1 MPIDAS
7 IPLQVRQMQLQDPTE
22 VMGRVMS
29 LRTLAGQ
36 QQLQQAQLQQAQQ
49 QIQQAQQQQEQERTL
64 ADLYRGNISPEGT
77 VNRQAV
83 LSAAAEKGLGA
94 RIPGLQKQF
103 TEQEEAQAKLS
114 KLKSE
119 TGEID
124 FNVAKKRMDASAAA
138 INSLVSNPNTTHQD
152 VINTMVS
159 LVQQGIVTPEQ
170 GQQAIRELPGR
181 PDQLRPFLMQKGM
194 QVMDAAKRMEMLIPK
209 REKIDTGG
217 GISFVDINP
226 MTNPQGPTPVRKVA
240 TPDALVSAATQ
251 RRGQDLADV
260 RSREANQLTR
270 EANAT
275 VYDPERGILVNKATG
290 LARPAAT
297 QEGTPVGAKVK
308 DLTDA
313 QAKALLFGT
322 RAQESDAIL
331 QNLAKQGTNMPSVT
345 KQALE
350 RTPLVGGALGAG
362 ANVALASP
370 AQQQVEQAQRDF
382 INAVLRRES
391 GAVISESEFDNAR
404 KQYFPQVGDS
414 AQVKAQKAQNRQRAT
429 QLMLQEVP
437 SAHRGTGQNAPPA
450 AGTIDFQLPPDIQ
463 AIFNKHGVR

>member
-7 IPLQVRQMQLQDPTE
+7 IPLQVRQVQLQDPTE
-22 VMGRVMS
+22 VMGKVMS

-36 QQLQQAQLQQAQQ
+36 QQLQQM

-64 ADLYRGNISPEGT
+64 ADLYRGNINPDGT
-77 VNRQAV
+77 VNRQGI
-83 LSAAAEKGLGA
+83 LGAAAQQGLGA
-94 RIPGLQKQF
+94 RIPTLQKQF
-103 TEQEEAQAKLS
+103 ADADEATAKVG

-138 INSLVSNPNTTHQD
+138 INSLVANPNVTHQD
-152 VINTMVS
+152 VINTMVN
-159 LVQQGIVTPEQ
+159 LVNQGIVTPEQ

-181 PDQLRPFLMQKGM
+181 PEQLRPFLMQKGL
-194 QVMDAAKRMEMLIPK
+194 QVMDATKRMEMLQPK
-209 REKIDTGG
+209 LEKVDNGG
-217 GISFVDINP
+217 QISFVDTNT
-226 MTNPQGPTPVRKVA
+226 MTNPQGPAPVTKVA

-251 RRGQDLADV
+251 RRGQDLTDS
-260 RSREANQLTR
+260 RSREANQLAR

-275 VYDPERGILVNKATG
+275 VYDPERGVLVNKATG

-297 QEGTPVGAKVK
+297 MDGQPIGPKNK

-322 RAQESDAIL
+322 RMQESNVIL
-331 QNLAKQGTNMPSVT
+331 DKLAKEGTDMPSVV
-345 KQALE
+345 KLAADK
-350 RTPLVGGALGAG
+350 TPLVGGALGAA
-362 ANVALASP
+362 ANATVASP
-370 AQQQVEQAQRDF
+370 NQQKVEQAQRDF

-391 GAVISESEFDNAR
+391 GAVISEPEFENAR
-404 KQYFPQVGDS
+404 KQYFPAVGDR
-414 AQVKAQKAQNRQRAT
+414 AEVKAQKAANRKRAT
-429 QLMLQEVP
+429 ELMLQEVP
-437 SAHRGTGQNAPPA
+437 AARRGAASAAQTAPA

-463 AIFNKHGVR
+463 AILNKHGAR

>member
-7 IPLQVRQMQLQDPTE
+7 IPLQVRQFQLQDPSE
-22 VMGRVMS
+22 VMGKVMS

-36 QQLQQAQLQQAQQ
+36 QQLQQL
-49 QIQQAQQQQEQERTL
+49 QIQQAQQAQEQERTL
-64 ADLYRGNISPEGT
+64 ADLYRGNINPDGT
-77 VNRQAV
+77 VNRQGI
-83 LSAAAEKGLGA
+83 LGAAAEKGLGA

-103 TEQEEAQAKLS
+103 AAADEATAKVG

-138 INSLVSNPNTTHQD
+138 INSLVANPNTTHQD
-152 VINTMVS
+152 VINTMVN

-181 PDQLRPFLMQKGM
+181 PEQLRPFLMQKGL
-194 QVMDAAKRMEMLIPK
+194 QVMDAAKRMEMLQPK
-209 REKIDTGG
+209 LEKVDNGG
-217 GISFVDINP
+217 QISFVDTNA
-226 MTNPQGPTPVRKVA
+226 MTNPQGPAPVTRVA
-240 TPDALVSAATQ
+240 TPGEKLQANTTM
-251 RRGQDLADV
+251 RGQNMTDA
-260 RSREANQLTR
+260 RAREANQLTR
-270 EANAT
+270 EANAN
-275 VYDPERGILVNKATG
+275 VYDAERGVLVNKTTG

-297 QEGTPVGAKVK
+297 MDGQPIGSKNK

-331 QNLAKQGTNMPSVT
+331 QKLAKQGTDMPSVT

-362 ANVALASP
+362 VNATLASP

-391 GAVISESEFDNAR
+391 GAVITESEFNNAR

-414 AQVKAQKAQNRQRAT
+414 DQVKAQKAQNRQRAT

-437 SAHRGTGQNAPPA
+437 SARRGTGQGAAATSAPA
-450 AGTIDFQLPPDIQ
+450 AGTIDFQVPPDIQ
-463 AIFNKHGVR
+463 AILNKHGAK

>member
-7 IPLQVRQMQLQDPTE
+7 IPLQVRQVQLQDPTE
-22 VMGRVMS
+22 VMGRVMN

-36 QQLQQAQLQQAQQ
+36 QQLQQMQL
-49 QIQQAQQQQEQERTL
+49 QQAQQQQEQERTL
-64 ADLYRGNISPEGT
+64 ADLYRGNINPDGT
-77 VNRQAV
+77 VNRQGI
-83 LSAAAEKGLGA
+83 LGAAAEKGLGA

-103 TEQEEAQAKLS
+103 ADADEATAKVG

-138 INSLVSNPNTTHQD
+138 INSLVANPNVTHQD
-152 VINTMVS
+152 VIATMVS
-159 LVQQGIVTPEQ
+159 LVNQGIVTPEQ

-181 PDQLRPFLMQKGM
+181 PEQLRPFLMQKGL
-194 QVMDAAKRMEMLIPK
+194 QVMDAAKRMEMLQPK
-209 REKIDTGG
+209 LEKVDNGG
-217 GISFVDINP
+217 QISFVDTNV
-226 MTNPQGPTPVRKVA
+226 MTNPQGPAPVTRVA
-240 TPDALVSAATQ
+240 TPGERLQASTTM
-251 RRGQDLADV
+251 RGQNLTDA
-260 RSREANQLTR
+260 RARETNQLTR
-270 EANAT
+270 EANAN
-275 VYDPERGILVNKATG
+275 VYDPERGVLVNKATG

-297 QEGTPVGAKVK
+297 MNGQPIGAKPK

-322 RAQESDAIL
+322 RMQEADAAL
-331 QNLAKQGTNMPSVT
+331 GKLASTGTDMPSIIKT
-345 KQALE
+345 GAE
-350 RTPLVGGALGAG
+350 RTPLVGGLLGPA
-362 ANVALASP
+362 ANAVAASP

-414 AQVKAQKAQNRQRAT
+414 AAVKKQKADNRRRAT
-429 QLMLQEVP
+429 QLMMEEVP
-437 SAHRGTGQNAPPA
+437 ATRRSGGNAPNPPTPA
-450 AGTIDFQLPPDIQ
+450 AGAIDFQLPSDIQ
-463 AIFNKHGVR
+463 AILNKHGAR

>member
-7 IPLQVRQMQLQDPTE
+7 IPLQTRQFQLQDPTE
-22 VMGRVMS
+22 VMGKVMS

-36 QQLQQAQLQQAQQ
+36 QQLQQM

-64 ADLYRGNISPEGT
+64 ADLYRGNINPDGT
-77 VNRQAV
+77 VNRQGI
-83 LSAAAEKGLGA
+83 LGAAAERGLGA

-103 TEQEEAQAKLS
+103 ADADEATAKVG
-114 KLKSE
+114 KIKSE

-138 INSLVSNPNTTHQD
+138 INSLVSNPNVTHQD
-152 VINTMVS
+152 VINTMVN
-159 LVQQGIVTPEQ
+159 LVNQGIVTPEQ

-181 PDQLRPFLMQKGM
+181 PEQLRPFLMQKGL
-194 QVMDAAKRMEMLIPK
+194 QVMDAAKRMEMLQPK
-209 REKIDTGG
+209 FEKVDNGG
-217 GISFVDINP
+217 QISFVDTNP
-226 MTNPQGPTPVRKVA
+226 MTSPQGPAPVKKVA
-240 TPDALVSAATQ
+240 TPDALVSASTQ
-251 RRGQDLADV
+251 RRGQDLVDA
-260 RSREANQLTR
+260 RARETNQLTR

-275 VYDPERGILVNKATG
+275 VYDPERGVLVNKATG

-297 QEGTPVGAKVK
+297 MDGKPIGPKNK

-322 RAQESDAIL
+322 RMQEADAAL
-331 QNLAKQGTNMPSVT
+331 GKLAASGTDMPSIIKT
-345 KQALE
+345 GAE
-350 RTPLVGGALGAG
+350 RTPLVGGVLGPA
-362 ANVALASP
+362 ANAVAASP

-391 GAVISESEFDNAR
+391 GAVISESEFDDAR

-414 AQVKAQKAQNRQRAT
+414 EAVKKQKADNRRRAT
-429 QLMLQEVP
+429 QLMMEEVP
-437 SAHRGTGQNAPPA
+437 AARRGAGSAAAPSDPV
-450 AGTIDFQLPPDIQ
+450 AGGIDFQLPADIQ
-463 AIFNKHGVR
+463 AILNKHGAK